1 MCVIDVGSTSLWQGG
16 GSDSIKTIRE
26 ELYHAYISRRPAEQT
41 PGTTASN
48 RANRRQ
54 QGTITEV
61 YRACG
66 KPNCR
71 CANPGDSGHGPY
83 YAFTRKVGGKTKT
96 LQLRA
101 GPSLFKLEGE
111 VEAYRQFRGLCT
123 ELVKVNEAICQARTL
138 GDEAASDEVKK
149 TSSKSFKKKLRR
161 K

>member
-1 MCVIDVGSTSLWQGG
+1 MPIFLDDLQ
-16 GSDSIKTIRE
+16 
-26 ELYHAYISRRPAEQT
+26 SRRQELL
-41 PGTTASN
+41 
-48 RANRRQ
+48 RRIGQ
-54 QGTITEV
+54 IGDMRQGTITEV

-71 CANPGDSGHGPY
+71 CANPGDPGHGPY

-111 VEAYRQFRGLCT
+111 VEAYRRFRGLCT
-123 ELVKVNEAICQARTL
+123 ELVKVNEAICQARTP

-149 TSSKSFKKKLRR
+149 TSSKSFKKRLRG